1 MDGSELF
8 KNDFPEVSS
17 LASLMGTFFKKLLT
31 KNIKLY
37 VLIDEYDNF
46 ANNILM
52 DHGEGDYKK
61 IIETCGFIKEFFR
74 SIKSGTNPAVI
85 DRFLVTGVSQLVL
98 SDKKMVFIIF
108 F

>member
-1 MDGSELF
+1 MGGSELF
-8 KNDFPEVSS
+8 KNDLPEVSS
-17 LASLMGTFFKKLLT
+17 LASLIGTFFK
-31 KNIKLY
+31 KLY

-61 IIETCGFIKEFFR
+61 ITETCGFIKEFFR